1 MYALRDFGVD
11 FFVFYVPD
19 KNTLA
24 FCHHLLLQ
32 CSLFI
37 QIIPQALG
45 PAGVAELAQGFGL
58 DLAHPLPG
66 DVELPA
72 QLFQRPGAAILQT
85 EAEGAIYERELT
97 DILDILQEVL
107 REAKSGRRVK

>member
-1 MYALRDFGVD
+1 M
-11 FFVFYVPD
+11 
-19 KNTLA
+19 
-24 FCHHLLLQ
+24 Q
-32 CSLFI
+32 SSLFI

-85 EAEGAIYERELT
+85 EAEATSSPNSLIPLGI
-97 DILDILQEVL
+97 D
-107 REAKSGRRVK
+107 S